1 MNNLFDEFNNSTERS
16 KRNCIKKNNF
26 FEGFIQFYYFQ
37 IHTKTLLS
45 LPFIYE

>member
-1 MNNLFDEFNNSTERS
+1 MNLTTQLKGVKE
-16 KRNCIKKNNF
+16 IVLKKNNF